1 MRVALH
7 LAPACAVMVMLT
19 TIVAMGAGA
28 WPSLRTALTGQTAN
42 NNRVEKRP
50 PNPTPSPVP
59 RSPVVQAQ
67 VWHEELTTQRFWR
80 DNNATRVERPDVLP
94 WDRPADDDR
103 WQRPTQ
109 RGTYRTVCVRLC
121 DGYYW
126 PISFATTSAHF
137 QIDRR
142 KCEQSC
148 GSPVE
153 LYKYPNPGG
162 QPEEME
168 DLRGQAYTQLK
179 TAFLY
184 RSAHNASCKC
194 KADPWEEAAKQQH
207 LDYARAAK
215 KSVTEARASGT
226 TQLPSSARARKPNV
240 GTARGERDGKERAHA
255 IAGRARVDEE

>member
-1 MRVALH
+1 M
-7 LAPACAVMVMLT
+7 
-19 TIVAMGAGA
+19 
-28 WPSLRTALTGQTAN
+28 
-42 NNRVEKRP
+42 
-50 PNPTPSPVP
+50 
-59 RSPVVQAQ
+59 
-67 VWHEELTTQRFWR
+67 
-80 DNNATRVERPDVLP
+80 
-94 WDRPADDDR
+94 
-103 WQRPTQ
+103 
-109 RGTYRTVCVRLC
+109 CVRLC